1 MGTNKEMVEIWG
13 DIVEIR
19 HLLISMAISN
29 ISTIGGLLLAPS
41 NNEGKQLFFGLMGSL
56 IGFVISALFIKP
68 KRIVISKEG

>member
-29 ISTIGGLLLAPS
+29 ISTIGAYYWPHLTMK
-41 NNEGKQLFFGLMGSL
+41 GKQLFFGLMGSL
-56 IGFVISALFIKP
+56 IGFIISALFIKP
-68 KRIVISKEG
+68 KRIVISKEE